1 MTLQTLLL
9 WLVIGLVAG
18 WLASAAVG
26 GGFGLIGDIV
36 IGVVGSF
43 LGGLLFR
50 RLGIQTHLWGLPSTI
65 FVAFVGAVLLLLVLR
80 VIRRGLSP

>member
-43 LGGLLFR
+43 LGGLVFR

-65 FVAFVGAVLLLLVLR
+65 FVAFVGAVLLLLILR